1 MRLSTWTF
9 IRNREEIYKRPPD
22 WCLYPHIWPLSA
34 SINQMCHKRMRKT
47 VGLQQAN
54 SVSTP
59 LGVYL
64 KGVLIVKPASALL
77 TFCWSKH
84 LLAFSMSLSP
94 SASLQM
100 TFLCCSPNSQPQT
113 LQFFWYIHCLQHCS
127 EEHKEDKHGAG
138 HPITVTP
145 WNISVTTWPEWSSSS
160 CFVPHHQTMEQAEI
174 RDDSWPQAPHFAT
187 PHYD

>member
-1 MRLSTWTF
+1 MW
-9 IRNREEIYKRPPD
+9 
-22 WCLYPHIWPLSA
+22 
-34 SINQMCHKRMRKT
+34 HKRMRKT

-54 SVSTP
+54 SVSAP

-64 KGVLIVKPASALL
+64 KGVLTAKPASALL

-100 TFLCCSPNSQPQT
+100 TFLCCFPNLQSQT

-127 EEHKEDKHGAG
+127 KEHEEAKHGAG
-138 HPITVTP
+138 HPITATT
-145 WNISVTTWPEWSSSS
+145 WNISVTMWPEWSSSS
-160 CFVPHHQTMEQAEI
+160 CFAHHHHTMEQAEI
-174 RDDSWPQAPHFAT
+174 RDWLLTSSSTFCNPTLWL
-187 PHYD
+187 